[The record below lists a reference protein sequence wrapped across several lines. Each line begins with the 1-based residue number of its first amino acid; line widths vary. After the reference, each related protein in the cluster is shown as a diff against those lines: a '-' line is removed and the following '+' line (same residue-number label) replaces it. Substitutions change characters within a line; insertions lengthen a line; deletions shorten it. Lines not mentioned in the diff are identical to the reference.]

1 MPLNLLADDNERAL
15 LRPARRWREDRTLT
29 TSNDKTVRVWD

>member
-15 LRPARRWREDRTLT
+15 LRPARRRREDRTLT